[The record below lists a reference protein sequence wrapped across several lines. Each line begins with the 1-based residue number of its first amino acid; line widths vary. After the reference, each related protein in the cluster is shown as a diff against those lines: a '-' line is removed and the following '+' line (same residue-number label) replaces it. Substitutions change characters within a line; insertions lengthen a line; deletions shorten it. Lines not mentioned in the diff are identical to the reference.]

1 MDSNICGKAYNGNLY
16 IPTWRQWLSLGRGK
30 KRVIC
35 LVGIYMHFY
44 FLERGRELPKQ
55 TQNRN
60 KSLVSQTTVRYHF
73 VLIRMAIKCIYT

>member
-1 MDSNICGKAYNGNLY
+1 MVIFGEREEK
-16 IPTWRQWLSLGRGK
+16 
-30 KRVIC
+30 VIC

-44 FLERGRELPKQ
+44 FLERGQELPKQ